1 MYEEPYKWVEAVGNR
16 RTYLD
21 EQFREGTPVVGV
33 AYEHGILLMTMSK
46 GTPKLYEIYD
56 LLALGGM
63 GHPADLEK
71 LRFNLLE
78 MAHVEGFN
86 RSASDVT
93 GSRLVKYGIAPVI
106 KQAFEEVFKAPFI
119 VKILL
124 AEIGRTQRLEIVNA
138 LKRSRGLSV
147 NELVDRMR
155 MSYMGIKQH
164 CLTLQRDGY
173 LDTWRRPQKMGRPEM
188 VYRLTRRTQDLFQAD
203 SNRFTL
209 ELLDSVQGIYGPNAP
224 EKLLYNLF
232 ERKCASLKEKV
243 KGATVAERAKSLAK
257 IRDTEGY
264 MSQFTIDDGG
274 PQILECHTPLQNVLD
289 KYPIIG
295 RLEQEMFEQLLGT
308 RVRRQETRNSGLYEC
323 AFYFD
328 A

>member
-1 MYEEPYKWVEAVGNR
+1 MNQR
-16 RTYLD
+16 
-21 EQFREGTPVVGV
+21 
-33 AYEHGILLMTMSK
+33 
-46 GTPKLYEIYD
+46 
-56 LLALGGM
+56 
-63 GHPADLEK
+63 
-71 LRFNLLE
+71 
-78 MAHVEGFN
+78 
-86 RSASDVT
+86 
-93 GSRLVKYGIAPVI
+93 
-106 KQAFEEVFKAPFI
+106 
-119 VKILL
+119 LL

-188 VYRLTRRTQDLFQAD
+188 VYRLTRRAHDLFQAD
-203 SNRFTL
+203 SNRFTI
-209 ELLDSVQGIYGPNAP
+209 ELLESVQQIYGTNGP

-232 ERKCASLKEKV
+232 ERKTASLKEKI
-243 KGATVAERAKSLAK
+243 KGVTVAERAKSLAK
-257 IRDTEGY
+257 VRDLEGY
-264 MSQFTIDDGG
+264 MSQFVIDEGG

-289 KYPIIG
+289 KYQIIG
-295 RLEQEMFEQLLGT
+295 RFEQEMFAQVLST

>member
-1 MYEEPYKWVEAVGNR
+1 MNQR
-16 RTYLD
+16 
-21 EQFREGTPVVGV
+21 
-33 AYEHGILLMTMSK
+33 
-46 GTPKLYEIYD
+46 
-56 LLALGGM
+56 
-63 GHPADLEK
+63 
-71 LRFNLLE
+71 
-78 MAHVEGFN
+78 
-86 RSASDVT
+86 
-93 GSRLVKYGIAPVI
+93 
-106 KQAFEEVFKAPFI
+106 
-119 VKILL
+119 LL

-188 VYRLTRRTQDLFQAD
+188 VYRLTRRAHDLFQAD

-209 ELLDSVQGIYGPNAP
+209 ELLDSVQSIYGPNAP
-224 EKLLYNLF
+224 EKVLYNLF
-232 ERKCASLKEKV
+232 ERKCANLKEKV
-243 KGATVAERAKSLAK
+243 KGETVADRAKSLAK

-264 MSQFTIDDGG
+264 MSQFVTDDGG

-323 AFYFD
+323 AFYF
-328 A
+328 AA